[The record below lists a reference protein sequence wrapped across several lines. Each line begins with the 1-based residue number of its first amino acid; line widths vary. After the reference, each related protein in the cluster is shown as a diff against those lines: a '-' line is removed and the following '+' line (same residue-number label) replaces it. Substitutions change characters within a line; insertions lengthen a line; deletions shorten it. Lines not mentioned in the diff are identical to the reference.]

1 MGPVVGLI
9 VNPSASRDI
18 RRLTSLAR
26 TVDVYERV
34 NQVARILQG
43 LSACAHLHPGGLGPV
58 RYMPEACRVVERAYA
73 EIAHAGLDA
82 PAPDP
87 RPGPATAFDV
97 GIFRRLVV
105 EAVLPPGSGTADD
118 ANGTARAAAAL
129 ARAGARCVVTL
140 GGDGTNRAVAR
151 GWPGAVL
158 CAVPGGTNNAFAPP
172 LDPVTAGLAAG
183 LFAIDP
189 EGAAG
194 HAHPCPRLDVR
205 AGEAART
212 FALVDVAVVRGA
224 WVGAHAV
231 WDAETLVEVV
241 VTRADPTVSGLGPG
255 WRVEPP
261 PLLRRTIGDRLLAS
275 VQATAQL
282 TITAEADLTDLLAA
296 GEAATL
302 RTGRPHG
309 VLCATIRAVAIA
321 LRDHPALTAAWVAG
335 GLAVPDRI
343 DVGCAVALADGLVV
357 PVLRDPASRT
367 IAEIEAEVADL
378 AARAREGRL
387 APSETSGACFSVT
400 NLGAHRIDAFTPL
413 LNPPQTAILGLG
425 QARLRPAVV
434 GGAIVPRRLAVLS
447 LTFDHRVVDGKPAAA
462 FLDALLGLLEAPERV
477 LGEGA

>member
-9 VNPSASRDI
+9 VNPGASRDI

-43 LSACAHLHPGGLGPV
+43 LSACEHLHPGGLGPV

-82 PAPDP
+82 PAHDP
-87 RPGPATAFDV
+87 RSSPATASDA

-118 ANGTARAAAAL
+118 ADGTARAAAAL

-205 AGEAART
+205 AGGAAGT

-241 VTRADPTVSGLGPG
+241 VTRADPTVSGLAGLAGMVRSLAAEGTAGPPRAVHLRLGTTGSGPADDTAHGDPLDDGASSLPRTVLAPLGPG
-255 WRVEPP
+255 HLVPVVVRSWRA
-261 PLLRRTIGDRLLAS
+261 LD
-275 VQATAQL
+275 
-282 TITAEADLTDLLAA
+282 A
-296 GEAATL
+296 GET
-302 RTGRPHG
+302 
-309 VLCATIRAVAIA
+309 V
-321 LRDHPALTAAWVAG
+321 
-335 GLAVPDRI
+335 
-343 DVGCAVALADGLVV
+343 
-357 PVLRDPASRT
+357 
-367 IAEIEAEVADL
+367 
-378 AARAREGRL
+378 
-387 APSETSGACFSVT
+387 
-400 NLGAHRIDAFTPL
+400 
-413 LNPPQTAILGLG
+413 
-425 QARLRPAVV
+425 
-434 GGAIVPRRLAVLS
+434 
-447 LTFDHRVVDGKPAAA
+447 
-462 FLDALLGLLEAPERV
+462 LLGPYPERV
-477 LGEGA
+477 TLAFDGERETVVEPGTPIEVRLARSPLRLLDAAGLLRSLSERGALLAPPEPRGPLAG